1 MAGGFMSFAPPLR
14 VDQPARE
21 YDCCKREAAL
31 APESIGALAMS
42 CLCLEVET
50 WPKPGLVSHI
60 DNGSHHDMNA
70 AMLYRSASA
79 LEPFFTALAAAGTAG
94 AGMDRL
100 RAIGVAAEAAMLE
113 ATGGVNSHR
122 GAIFGLGLLC
132 AAAGARDRDGEGLG
146 ETIQR
151 RYGLAIVKG
160 PIPLHSH
167 GSRAL
172 QVYGATGA
180 RGEAAAGFPSVY
192 DIGAPALAEGF
203 RLAPNDPEA
212 ARVQAI
218 FALIEGV
225 LDTNLLHRGG
235 AAGLAFARRRAR
247 EFLDGGGVAA
257 AGWRAEAARIHAEFV
272 SRRLSPG
279 GSADLLSM
287 SLFVHAIGKNP
298 EQAAGPAK
306 SGEIA

>member
-1 MAGGFMSFAPPLR
+1 MSSPPPLR
-14 VDQPARE
+14 VNQPARE
-21 YDCCKREAAL
+21 EDTCEMETKL
-31 APESIGALAMS
+31 APESIGALAVS
-42 CLCLEVET
+42 CLRLEVAT

-60 DNGSHHDMNA
+60 DNGSHHDMDA
-70 AMLYRSASA
+70 SLLYRSASA
-79 LEPFFTALAAAGTAG
+79 LRPFFTALAEAGAAG

-100 RAIGVAAEAAMLE
+100 RAIGIAAEAAMLE
-113 ATGGVNSHR
+113 QTRGVNTHR
-122 GAIFGLGLLC
+122 GAIFGLGLFC
-132 AAAGARDRDGEGLG
+132 AAAAVEDCDGEPLG

-151 RYGLAIVKG
+151 RYGPAIVKG

-172 QVYGATGA
+172 QAYGASGA

-192 DIGAPALAEGF
+192 AIGAPALAEGF
-203 RLAPNDPEA
+203 KLAPDDPEA

-235 AAGLAFARRRAR
+235 AAGLAFARMRAR
-247 EFLDGGGVAA
+247 EFLDGGGVGAA
-257 AGWRAEAARIHAEFV
+257 EWRDEAIRIHAEFV
-272 SRRLSPG
+272 ARRLSPG

-287 SLFVHAIGKNP
+287 SLFVHAISKRP
-298 EQAAGPAK
+298 EQVASPEQGA
-306 SGEIA
+306 EIA